1 MFKKNIEESKGA
13 ISHIWNEE
21 KWRLH
26 PLFIRCRKEKKPERK
41 VRSADIGSEKERKEW
56 KKSYLYE
63 EMIYRLVCS

>member
-26 PLFIRCRKEKKPERK
+26 PLFIRCRKEKKPEREK
-41 VRSADIGSEKERKEW
+41 CVRLI
-56 KKSYLYE
+56 
-63 EMIYRLVCS
+63 